1 MAPRPSS
8 QDSLSLYL
16 TQRQISQVLMLVSG
30 GQFISCRASRVNNRR
45 NTKLKIADLAVMEDV
60 LALPECIRRNKV
72 L

>member
-8 QDSLSLYL
+8 QESLSLLL

-30 GQFISCRASRVNNRR
+30 GQFISCSASKVSNRL
-45 NTKLKIADLAVMEDV
+45 NTKLKIADLAGMEDV